1 MKTIGKVIQKIL
13 TIIVILL
20 ILFTI
25 GIFVYPQ
32 IADKTELDDKAV
44 SFLAKQADKLVEE
57 TTESS
62 NEGEEVGTDSDL
74 EDGNVEDIF
83 DEQENEAEVITVSR
97 PSDEA
102 SIEEAVKDDSRTQ
115 SWSSEEKEELKKV
128 YGTILNWM
136 GLGTH
141 NLLFYEMKDIGG
153 KEYYTFQVVDDFGD
167 AFERLMYFDNELKEV
182 YWHDANGNL
191 SVANSNDCIYSGKVQ
206 GQENV
211 TYDSSDWKKV
221 LDEYLKAMFDE
232 QDRDKASTYVDNS
245 CYYLASLS
253 ENNRKRFIEATD
265 ELQEEIIVLSET
277 YEEKKKSKTIDDY
290 KWSYEILDTEE
301 YVDEYD
307 LDWVDVYI
315 AFNLDVEQHDQT
327 ELMGEYYV
335 VRLRDYAY
343 GWRVASMSEDF

>member
-1 MKTIGKVIQKIL
+1 LKTIGKVIQRIL

-20 ILFTI
+20 IIFTI

-44 SFLAKQADKLVEE
+44 SFLAEHADKLVEE
-57 TTESS
+57 TTEDSA
-62 NEGEEVGTDSDL
+62 EGEEVGTSNDL
-74 EDGNVEDIF
+74 EDALG
-83 DEQENEAEVITVSR
+83 EQGIETEIITVSK
-97 PSDEA
+97 PNDEA
-102 SIEEAVKDDSRTQ
+102 SIDEVVKDDSRTQ
-115 SWSSEEKEELKKV
+115 SWSAEEKEELKKV

-141 NLLFYEMKDIGG
+141 NLLFYEMKDVGG

-191 SVANSNDCIYSGKVQ
+191 SVADSNDCIYSGKVQ

-265 ELQEEIIVLSET
+265 ELQEEIVALSET

-315 AFNLDVEQHDQT
+315 AFNLDVKQHNQT
-327 ELMGEYYV
+327 ELMGDYYV

>member
-57 TTESS
+57 TTESA
-62 NEGEEVGTDSDL
+62 NEGEEAGAESGNDEVTDSL
-74 EDGNVEDIF
+74 L
-83 DEQENEAEVITVSR
+83 EQENAAEVITVSR
-97 PSDEA
+97 PADEA

-115 SWSSEEKEELKKV
+115 TWSAEEKEELKKV

-136 GLGTH
+136 GLGTE

-153 KEYYTFQVVDDFGD
+153 TEYYTFQVVDDFGD
-167 AFERLMYFDNELKEV
+167 AFERLMYFDNEKKEM
-182 YWHDANGNL
+182 YWHDEYGNL
-191 SVANSNDCIYSGKVQ
+191 STANSNDCIYSGKVQ
-206 GQENV
+206 GQQNV

-221 LDEYLKAMFDE
+221 LDEYLKVMFDE

-245 CYYLASLS
+245 CYYLARLS
-253 ENNRKRFIEATD
+253 ENNRKRFIEATQ
-265 ELQEEIIVLSET
+265 ELQEEIITLSEK
-277 YEEKKKSKTIDDY
+277 YEEQKKSKTIDDY

-315 AFNLDVEQHDQT
+315 AFNLDVKQHGQT

-335 VRLRDYAY
+335 VRLRDYEY
-343 GWRVASMSEDF
+343 GWRVASMSEDY

>member
-1 MKTIGKVIQKIL
+1 MRAIGKFIQKIL

-32 IADKTELDDKAV
+32 VADKTELDDKTV
-44 SFLAKQADKLVEE
+44 SFLAEQADKLVEE
-57 TTESS
+57 TADGSD
-62 NEGEEVGTDSDL
+62 GEIEVGGTEVS
-74 EDGNVEDIF
+74 
-83 DEQENEAEVITVSR
+83 ENEEGNPSESEMITVSR
-97 PSDEA
+97 PNDEG

-115 SWSSEEKEELKKV
+115 SWSAEEKEELKKV

-141 NLLFYEMKDIGG
+141 NLLFYEMKDVGG

-167 AFERLMYFDNELKEV
+167 AFERLMYFDNDIKEV
-182 YWHDANGNL
+182 YWHDNNGNL

-211 TYDSSDWKKV
+211 SYDSSDWKKV
-221 LDEYLKAMFDE
+221 LDEYLKVMFDE

-245 CYYLASLS
+245 CYYLAALS
-253 ENNRKRFIEATD
+253 ENNRKRFIEAT
-265 ELQEEIIVLSET
+265 EKLQEEIIALSEA

-335 VRLRDYAY
+335 IRLRDYVY

>member
-1 MKTIGKVIQKIL
+1 MRAIGKFIQKIL

-32 IADKTELDDKAV
+32 VADKTELDDKTV
-44 SFLAKQADKLVEE
+44 SFLAEQADKLVEE
-57 TTESS
+57 TADGSD
-62 NEGEEVGTDSDL
+62 GEIEVGGTEVS
-74 EDGNVEDIF
+74 
-83 DEQENEAEVITVSR
+83 ENEEGNPSESEMITVSR
-97 PSDEA
+97 PNDEA

-115 SWSSEEKEELKKV
+115 SWSAEEKEELKKV

-141 NLLFYEMKDIGG
+141 NLLFYEMKDVGG

-167 AFERLMYFDNELKEV
+167 AFERLMYFDNDIKEV
-182 YWHDANGNL
+182 YWHDNNGNL

-211 TYDSSDWKKV
+211 SYDSSDWKKV
-221 LDEYLKAMFDE
+221 LDEYLKVMFDE

-245 CYYLASLS
+245 CYYLAALS
-253 ENNRKRFIEATD
+253 ENNRKRFIEATE
-265 ELQEEIIVLSET
+265 ELQEEIITLSET
-277 YEEKKKSKTIDDY
+277 YEEKKKSKTIDGY

>member
-1 MKTIGKVIQKIL
+1 MRAIEKFIQKIL

-32 IADKTELDDKAV
+32 VADKTELDDKTV
-44 SFLAKQADKLVEE
+44 SFLAEQADKLVEE
-57 TTESS
+57 TADGSD
-62 NEGEEVGTDSDL
+62 GEIEVGGTEVS
-74 EDGNVEDIF
+74 
-83 DEQENEAEVITVSR
+83 ENEEGNPSESEMITVSR
-97 PSDEA
+97 PNDEA

-115 SWSSEEKEELKKV
+115 SWSAEEKEELKKV

-141 NLLFYEMKDIGG
+141 NLLFYEMKDVGG

-167 AFERLMYFDNELKEV
+167 AFERLMYFDNDIKEV
-182 YWHDANGNL
+182 YWHDNNGNL

-211 TYDSSDWKKV
+211 SYDSSDWKKV
-221 LDEYLKAMFDE
+221 LDEYLKVMFDE

-245 CYYLASLS
+245 CYYLAALS
-253 ENNRKRFIEATD
+253 ENNRKRFIEATE
-265 ELQEEIIVLSET
+265 ELQEEIIALSEA

-335 VRLRDYAY
+335 IRLRDYVY

>member
-1 MKTIGKVIQKIL
+1 MRAIGKFIQKIL

-20 ILFTI
+20 ILFTV

-32 IADKTELDDKAV
+32 VADKTELDDKAV
-44 SFLAKQADKLVEE
+44 DFLAKQAEKLVEE
-57 TTESS
+57 KADSS
-62 NEGEEVGTDSDL
+62 NGEIEAGGLDESEVG
-74 EDGNVEDIF
+74 EGNLSESEMV
-83 DEQENEAEVITVSR
+83 NVSR
-97 PSDEA
+97 PNDEA

-115 SWSSEEKEELKKV
+115 SWSAEEKEELKKV

-141 NLLFYEMKDIGG
+141 NLLFYEMKDVGG

-167 AFERLMYFDNELKEV
+167 AFERLMYFDNDIKEV
-182 YWHDANGNL
+182 YWHDAYGNL

-211 TYDSSDWKKV
+211 SYDSSDWKKV
-221 LDEYLKAMFDE
+221 LDEYLKVMFDK
-232 QDRDKASTYVDNS
+232 QDREKASTYVDNS
-245 CYYLASLS
+245 CYYLAALS
-253 ENNRKRFIEATD
+253 ENNRKRFIEATE
-265 ELQEEIIVLSET
+265 ELQEEIITLSET

-335 VRLRDYAY
+335 IRLRDYVY

>member
-1 MKTIGKVIQKIL
+1 MRAIGKFIQKIL

-20 ILFTI
+20 ILFTV

-32 IADKTELDDKAV
+32 VADKTELDDKAV
-44 SFLAKQADKLVEE
+44 DFLAKQAEKLVEE
-57 TTESS
+57 TADSS
-62 NEGEEVGTDSDL
+62 NGEIEAGGLDESEVG
-74 EDGNVEDIF
+74 EGNLSESEMV
-83 DEQENEAEVITVSR
+83 NVSR
-97 PSDEA
+97 PNDEA

-115 SWSSEEKEELKKV
+115 SWSAEEKEELKKV

-141 NLLFYEMKDIGG
+141 NLLFYEMKDVGG

-167 AFERLMYFDNELKEV
+167 AFERLMYFDNDIKEV
-182 YWHDANGNL
+182 YWHDAYGNL
-191 SVANSNDCIYSGKVQ
+191 SVANSNDCIYSGKIQ
-206 GQENV
+206 GQESV
-211 TYDSSDWKKV
+211 SYDSSDWKKV
-221 LDEYLKAMFDE
+221 LDEYLKVMFDE

-245 CYYLASLS
+245 CYYLAALS
-253 ENNRKRFIEATD
+253 ENNRKRFIEATE
-265 ELQEEIIVLSET
+265 ELQEEIITLSET
-277 YEEKKKSKTIDDY
+277 YEEKKKSKTIDSY

-335 VRLRDYAY
+335 IRLRDYVY

>member
-1 MKTIGKVIQKIL
+1 MRAIGKFIQKIL

-32 IADKTELDDKAV
+32 VADKTELDDKTV
-44 SFLAKQADKLVEE
+44 SFLAEQADKLVEE
-57 TTESS
+57 TADGSD
-62 NEGEEVGTDSDL
+62 GEIEVGGTEVS
-74 EDGNVEDIF
+74 
-83 DEQENEAEVITVSR
+83 ENEEGNPSESEMITVSR
-97 PSDEA
+97 PNDEA

-115 SWSSEEKEELKKV
+115 SWSAEEKEELKKV

-141 NLLFYEMKDIGG
+141 NLLFYEMKDVGG

-167 AFERLMYFDNELKEV
+167 AFERLMYFDNDIKEV
-182 YWHDANGNL
+182 YWHDNNGNL

-211 TYDSSDWKKV
+211 SYDSSDWKKV
-221 LDEYLKAMFDE
+221 LDEYLKVMFDE

-245 CYYLASLS
+245 CYYLAALS
-253 ENNRKRFIEATD
+253 ENNRKRFIEATE
-265 ELQEEIIVLSET
+265 ELQEEIITLSET

>member
-32 IADKTELDDKAV
+32 FADKTELDDKAV

-57 TTESS
+57 TTEAYG
-62 NEGEEVGTDSDL
+62 EGEDVGAENDSEGGNA
-74 EDGNVEDIF
+74 EDVLDGQEIED
-83 DEQENEAEVITVSR
+83 EVINVSR
-97 PSDEA
+97 PNDEA

-115 SWSSEEKEELKKV
+115 SWSQEEKEELKKV

-141 NLLFYEMKDIGG
+141 NLLFYEMKDVGG

-167 AFERLMYFDNELKEV
+167 AFERLMYFDNDIKEV

-232 QDRDKASTYVDNS
+232 QDREKADTYVDNS
-245 CYYLASLS
+245 CYYLAALS

>member
-1 MKTIGKVIQKIL
+1 MRAIGKFIQKIL

-32 IADKTELDDKAV
+32 VADKTELDDKAV
-44 SFLAKQADKLVEE
+44 SFLAEQADKLVEE
-57 TTESS
+57 TADGS
-62 NEGEEVGTDSDL
+62 NEGTEVGVTEESV
-74 EDGNVEDIF
+74 DG
-83 DEQENEAEVITVSR
+83 QETISETEVITVSR
-97 PSDEA
+97 PNDEA

-115 SWSSEEKEELKKV
+115 SWSAEEKEELKKV

-141 NLLFYEMKDIGG
+141 NLLFYEMKDVNG

-167 AFERLMYFDNELKEV
+167 AFERLMYFDNDIKEV
-182 YWHDANGNL
+182 YWHDAYGNL
-191 SVANSNDCIYSGKVQ
+191 SVANSNDCIYSGRVQ

-211 TYDSSDWKKV
+211 AYDSSDWKKV
-221 LDEYLKAMFDE
+221 LDEYLKVMFDE
-232 QDRDKASTYVDNS
+232 QDREKASTYVDNS
-245 CYYLASLS
+245 CYYLAALS
-253 ENNRKRFIEATD
+253 ENNRKRFIEATE
-265 ELQEEIIVLSET
+265 ELQEEIITLSES
-277 YEEKKKSKTIDDY
+277 YEEKKNSKTIDSY

-301 YVDEYD
+301 YVDEYE

-315 AFNLDVEQHDQT
+315 AFNLDVTLHDQT

-335 VRLRDYAY
+335 IRLRDYVY

>member
-1 MKTIGKVIQKIL
+1 MRAIGKFIQKIL

-32 IADKTELDDKAV
+32 VADKTELDDKTV
-44 SFLAKQADKLVEE
+44 SFLAEQADKLVEE
-57 TTESS
+57 TADGSD
-62 NEGEEVGTDSDL
+62 GEIEVGGTEVS
-74 EDGNVEDIF
+74 
-83 DEQENEAEVITVSR
+83 ENEEGNPSESEMITVSR
-97 PSDEA
+97 PNDEA

-115 SWSSEEKEELKKV
+115 SWSAEEKEELKKV

-141 NLLFYEMKDIGG
+141 NLLFYEMKDVGG

-167 AFERLMYFDNELKEV
+167 AFERLMYFDNDIKEV
-182 YWHDANGNL
+182 YWHDNNGNL

-211 TYDSSDWKKV
+211 SYDSSDWKKV
-221 LDEYLKAMFDE
+221 LDEYLKVMFDE

-245 CYYLASLS
+245 CYYLAALS
-253 ENNRKRFIEATD
+253 ENNRKRFIEATE
-265 ELQEEIIVLSET
+265 ELQEEIITLSET

-335 VRLRDYAY
+335 IRLRDYVY